1 MIFDFDTRPSDSS
14 FVEAIWRTRTDDGGS
29 FTSLAATNWE
39 MVITKQYDKT
49 TLTVRGP
56 ETVAS
61 PAPIPENAEFFGII
75 FKLGTFMPHMPAQTL
90 VNNEVNLPE
99 ACRQSFWLNCSTWQF
114 PDFEN
119 ADTFVNR
126 LVQEG
131 LLLCDPIVDAAL
143 KDQRADMSL
152 RSVQRHFLQATGMT
166 YKTIQQ
172 IERARQAATLLEQGI
187 PILDA
192 VHETGFYDQSHLTNA
207 LQRLMGQTPAQILR
221 LNQSE

>member
-1 MIFDFDTRPSDSS
+1 
-14 FVEAIWRTRTDDGGS
+14 
-29 FTSLAATNWE
+29 
-39 MVITKQYDKT
+39 
-49 TLTVRGP
+49 
-56 ETVAS
+56 
-61 PAPIPENAEFFGII
+61 
-75 FKLGTFMPHMPAQTL
+75 MPAQTL
-90 VNNEVNLPE
+90 VDKEVNLPE
-99 ACRQSFWLNCSTWQF
+99 ACHQSFWLNCSTWQF

-131 LLLCDPIVDAAL
+131 LLLCDPIVDAVL
-143 KDQRADMSL
+143 NDQRADMSL